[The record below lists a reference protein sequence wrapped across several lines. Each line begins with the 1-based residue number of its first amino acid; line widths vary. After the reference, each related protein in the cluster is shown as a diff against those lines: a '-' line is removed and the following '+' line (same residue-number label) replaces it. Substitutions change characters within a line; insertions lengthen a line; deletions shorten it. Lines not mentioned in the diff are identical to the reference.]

1 MLQWI
6 RWWGLGVFVAL
17 VAGVTA
23 FMMLAAPYLVK
34 SSIESLG
41 SKAAGA
47 KVEVDSVGLSLAP
60 LGLSLQGFRVANADK
75 PMENLVEFERAVADL
90 ELGPLFLGKG
100 IIQDLSIDALQFNT
114 PRTVS
119 GALESASSSSGSGSG
134 FDSGRDGDGKS
145 AEKAPSALDKLPSA
159 EELLAREKL
168 KTEAAGKAFQQT
180 YKTRKVELDDAL
192 EQVPSEQDLK
202 QYEDDVRAIVSGD
215 LKSLEDFQQR
225 KAKLDALKKQ
235 FEKDRKALKHAR
247 TVIGETRSEVGQRL
261 KDLKAAPGEDLAN
274 LKQKYQLNATGAANL
289 SQLLFGPEVGEWAHQ
304 ALYWYEMIKP
314 YLNSGSESA
323 PVEAE
328 PERPKGRFVHFPT
341 SDPWPEFLVRHT
353 GISAIT
359 PRGNLAIQGRDLTHQ
374 QAVLGRPSRV
384 DVNGDELDRI
394 KALKANLTLDHR
406 VAPGRDTATL
416 DVQDWQVDSAD
427 LGVGGTQLEAAQAQ
441 LQGMAQ
447 VSGDQLISKMD
458 AQFGQAQF
466 SGDGQTVFA
475 KELLLALKTIDQF
488 TVHAEA
494 NGDVLTPAVELGSD
508 LDRRLNAAFGKRL
521 KQQQDKLEAR
531 LKSKLN
537 ARIDEFAGPYAS
549 ELKALNNTDASLNE
563 RFDQLQALASEKL
576 EDFAAQQ
583 KRKAEEKAKAK
594 ADEEKQRLKDKA
606 EDELKNSL
614 KKLF

>member
-17 VAGVTA
+17 VAGITA

-47 KVEVDSVGLSLAP
+47 KVEVDSVSVSLAP

-75 PMENLVEFERAVADL
+75 PMENLVEFRHAVADL

-119 GALESASSSSGSGSG
+119 GALESASSGSGSGSG
-134 FDSGRDGDGKS
+134 SDGGDGKS
-145 AEKAPSALDKLPSA
+145 KEQAPSALDKLPSA

-180 YKTRKVELDDAL
+180 YKTRKVELDEAL
-192 EQVPSEQDLK
+192 DKVPSEQDLK
-202 QYEDDVRAIVSGD
+202 QYEEDVRVIVSGD

-225 KAKLDALKKQ
+225 KAKLDELKKR
-235 FEKDRKALKHAR
+235 FEADRKAVKHAR
-247 TVIGETRSEVGQRL
+247 TVIAETRSEVGQRL

-304 ALYWYEMIKP
+304 ALYWYEKIRP
-314 YLNSGSESA
+314 YLASDSESA
-323 PVEAE
+323 PAEAE
-328 PERPKGRFVHFPT
+328 PERLKGRFVHFPT
-341 SDPWPEFLVRHT
+341 NDPWPEFLVRST

-374 QAVLGRPSRV
+374 QAVLGRPSQI

-406 VAPGRDTATL
+406 VAPGRDTATV

-441 LQGMAQ
+441 VQGMAQ
-447 VSGDQLISKMD
+447 VTGDQLVSKLD

-475 KELLLALKTIDQF
+475 KELLLALKSIDQF
-488 TVHAEA
+488 TVHAKA
-494 NGDVLTPAVELGSD
+494 NGDVLTPSVELGSD

-531 LKSKLN
+531 LQSKLN

-549 ELKALNNTDASLNE
+549 ELKALNETDASLGE
-563 RFDQLQALASEKL
+563 RFDQLQALANEKL
-576 EDFAAQQ
+576 EDFATQQ
-583 KRKAEEKAKAK
+583 QRKAEEKAKVK
-594 ADEEKQRLKDKA
+594 AEEEKQRLKDKA